1 MDGAGVLAG
10 VTGFVGIAV
19 VTAGTRITALTDGTW
34 VAGKTEDT
42 SPRDTTK
49 GKSMAC
55 NKEILSKVIGDFSPR
70 QNRR

>member
-19 VTAGTRITALTDGTW
+19 VTAGITALTDGTW

-55 NKEILSKVIGDFSPR
+55 NKEILSKVIADFSPR